1 MRNPLVKRLPSE
13 FKNELG
19 KYIVIFLFMALSVSF
34 VSGWS
39 VAGGSMATAYDESFE
54 KYNIEDGNFEL
65 YAKADDE
72 LIKAVEDSDRFDA
85 KIYENF
91 YVEFP
96 TKEVDSTLR
105 IFKKRTDINLE
116 CLMDGEFP
124 SSDSEIAIDRMYA
137 DNNSLKVGDK
147 LTLHGKEY
155 RICGLVALSDYSAL
169 FSSPSDMMFDSIK
182 FGVAIV
188 TADTFGTYPE
198 DKLHYVYSWKYA
210 ERPAD
215 NTEAKKLS
223 EDFLEK
229 LSEEA
234 PKYMNAVT
242 GYIPEYTNQAIIFTG
257 DDIRGDTTFV
267 QMFLYIIVVII
278 AFIFAITTSNTIAKE
293 AGVIGTLR
301 ATGYTKWEIVR
312 HYLTLPML
320 VVFAGAV
327 VGNIL
332 GYTVLK
338 DYAASAYYGSYSL
351 PTYVTLWNP
360 QAFINTTVI
369 PIIIVFIIDLLMLAR
384 KLSLSPLQFIRHDLS
399 RRKKKK
405 AFRLNTKIG
414 IMKRFRLRVLFQNM
428 PNYIMMVIGAL
439 LGNVLVMFGLV
450 LGPVLDNYQQ
460 EITSNLLADHQYLLK
475 AQVETENKD
484 AEKFSATTLK
494 TIEGALKSEE
504 ITVYGIA
511 KNSKYVDLPLSDN
524 EVYISNAYSEKHG
537 IKAGDEI
544 TLSEQ
549 FGSKEYKFRVGGIY
563 YYPSTLTVFMD
574 KDAFNEKFDCDKDY
588 FTGYFSKSEISDIDD
603 LYIATEITVD
613 DLTKVSRQLTRSMGN
628 MMNIFVFFG
637 VIMYVLIIY
646 LLSKIIIE
654 KNAQSISMTKILG
667 YRNSEINGIYIATT
681 AIVTAVTL
689 LVTIPLSDY
698 LLGQLFVFFMRDYPG
713 WLPYRSFVPVY
724 VKTALIGIGSF
735 AVIALAL
742 TRKIKKVPLA
752 DALKNVDE

>member
-72 LIKAVEDSDRFDA
+72 LIKAVEDSDKYDA

-91 YVEFP
+91 YVEFS

-223 EDFLEK
+223 EDFLDK

-257 DDIRGDTTFV
+257 DDIKGDTTFV

-320 VVFAGAV
+320 VVLAGAV

-351 PTYVTLWNP
+351 PSYVTLWNP
-360 QAFINTTVI
+360 QAFINTTII
-369 PIIIVFIIDLLMLAR
+369 PIIIVFIIDLLMLTR

-511 KNSKYVDLPLSDN
+511 KDSRYVDLPLSDN

-544 TLSEQ
+544 TLMEQ

-603 LYIATEITVD
+603 IYIATEITVD

-628 MMNIFVFFG
+628 MMNIFVVFG

-681 AIVTAVTL
+681 AIVTVVTL

-698 LLGQLFVFFMRDYPG
+698 LLGQLFVIFMRDYPG

>member
-19 KYIVIFLFMALSVSF
+19 KYIVIFLFMALAVSL

-72 LIKAVEDSDRFDA
+72 LIKAVEDSDRYDA

-124 SSDSEIAIDRMYA
+124 SSDSEIVIDRMYA

-155 RICGLVALSDYSAL
+155 RICGLVALSDYSTL

-188 TADTFGTYPE
+188 TADTFGAYPE

-242 GYIPEYTNQAIIFTG
+242 GYIPEYANQAIIFTG
-257 DDIRGDTTFV
+257 DDIKGDTVFV

-320 VVFAGAV
+320 VVLAGAV

-369 PIIIVFIIDLLMLAR
+369 PIIIVFIIDLLMLTR

-405 AFRLNTKIG
+405 AFRLNTRIG

-428 PNYIMMVIGAL
+428 PNYIMMIIGAL

-511 KNSKYVDLPLSDN
+511 KNSRYVDLSLDNN

>member
-19 KYIVIFLFMALSVSF
+19 KYIVIFLFMALAVSL

-210 ERPAD
+210 DRPAD

-242 GYIPEYTNQAIIFTG
+242 GYIPEYANQAIIFTG
-257 DDIRGDTTFV
+257 DDIKGDTVFV

-320 VVFAGAV
+320 VVLAGAV

-369 PIIIVFIIDLLMLAR
+369 PIIIVFIIDLLMLTR

-399 RRKKKK
+399 RIKKKK
-405 AFRLNTKIG
+405 AFRLNTRIG

-428 PNYIMMVIGAL
+428 PNYIMMIIGAL

-494 TIEGALKSEE
+494 TIEGSLKSEE

-713 WLPYRSFVPVY
+713 WLPYRSFVSVY

>member
-72 LIKAVEDSDRFDA
+72 LIKAVEDSDRYDA

-188 TADTFGTYPE
+188 AADTFGTYPE

-223 EDFLEK
+223 EDFLDK

-257 DDIRGDTTFV
+257 DDIKGDTAFV

-320 VVFAGAV
+320 VVLAGAV

-369 PIIIVFIIDLLMLAR
+369 PIIIVFIIDLLMLTR

-475 AQVETENKD
+475 AQIETENKD

-511 KNSKYVDLPLSDN
+511 KNSRYVDLPLGDN

-544 TLSEQ
+544 TLREQ
-549 FGSKEYKFRVGGIY
+549 FGSKEYNFRVGGIY

-588 FTGYFSKSEISDIDD
+588 FTGYFSKSKISDIDD

-628 MMNIFVFFG
+628 MMNIFVVFG

-681 AIVTAVTL
+681 AIVTVVTL

-698 LLGQLFVFFMRDYPG
+698 VLGQLFVIFMRDYPG
-713 WLPYRSFVPVY
+713 WLPYRSFVSVY

>member
-1 MRNPLVKRLPSE
+1 M
-13 FKNELG
+13 
-19 KYIVIFLFMALSVSF
+19 
-34 VSGWS
+34 
-39 VAGGSMATAYDESFE
+39 
-54 KYNIEDGNFEL
+54 
-65 YAKADDE
+65 
-72 LIKAVEDSDRFDA
+72 LI
-85 KIYENF
+85 
-91 YVEFP
+91 
-96 TKEVDSTLR
+96 
-105 IFKKRTDINLE
+105 
-116 CLMDGEFP
+116 DGEFP
-124 SSDSEIAIDRMYA
+124 SDDSEIAIDRMYA

-155 RICGLVALSDYSAL
+155 SICGLVALSDYSAL

-188 TADTFGTYPE
+188 TPETFKEYPE
-198 DKLHYVYSWKYA
+198 DKLHYVYSWKYD

-215 NTEAKKLS
+215 DTKAKEMS
-223 EDFLEK
+223 EDFLDK

-242 GYIPEYTNQAIIFTG
+242 GFIPEYTNQAIIFTG
-257 DDIRGDTTFV
+257 DDIKGDTTFI

-301 ATGYTKWEIVR
+301 ATGYTRWEIVR
-312 HYLTLPML
+312 HYLALPML
-320 VVFAGAV
+320 VVFLGAA
-327 VGNIL
+327 VGNVL
-332 GYTVLK
+332 GYTLLK

-351 PTYVTLWNP
+351 PTYVTMWNP
-360 QAFINTTVI
+360 QAFINTTII
-369 PIIIVFIIDLLMLAR
+369 PIIIVFVIDLVMLTR

-399 RRKKKK
+399 QRKKKK

-428 PNYIMMVIGAL
+428 PNYIIMIIGAL
-439 LGNVLVMFGLV
+439 LGNILVMFGLV
-450 LGPVLDNYQQ
+450 LGPVLDSYQQ
-460 EITSNLLADHQYLLK
+460 EITTNLLADHQYLLK

-511 KNSKYVDLPLSDN
+511 KNSRYVDLPLDNN

-537 IKAGDEI
+537 IKVGDEI
-544 TLSEQ
+544 TLREQ
-549 FGSKEYKFRVGGIY
+549 FGSKEYKFRVSGIY

-574 KDAFNEKFDCDKDY
+574 KDAFNEKFGYDKDN

-628 MMNIFVFFG
+628 MMNIFVVFG

-681 AIVTAVTL
+681 AIVTVVTL

-698 LLGQLFVFFMRDYPG
+698 LLGQMFVFFMRDYPG
-713 WLPYRSFVPVY
+713 WLPYRTFISVY
-724 VKTALIGIGSF
+724 AKTALIGVGSF
-735 AVIALAL
+735 ALIALAL
-742 TRKIKKVPLA
+742 TRRIKKVPLA
-752 DALKNVDE
+752 DALKNTDG

>member
-19 KYIVIFLFMALSVSF
+19 KYIVIFLFMTLSVSL

-72 LIKAVEDSDRFDA
+72 LIKAVEDSDRYYA

-188 TADTFGTYPE
+188 TADTFGAYPE

-257 DDIRGDTTFV
+257 DDIKGDTTFV

-320 VVFAGAV
+320 VVLAGAV

-332 GYTVLK
+332 GYTALK
-338 DYAASAYYGSYSL
+338 DYAASEYYGSYSL

-369 PIIIVFIIDLLMLAR
+369 PIIIVFVIDLLMLTR

-405 AFRLNTKIG
+405 ALRLNTKIG

-428 PNYIMMVIGAL
+428 PNYIMMIIGAL

-544 TLSEQ
+544 TLREQ

-628 MMNIFVFFG
+628 MMNIFVAFG

>member
-257 DDIRGDTTFV
+257 DDIKGDTVFV

-320 VVFAGAV
+320 VVLAGAV

-369 PIIIVFIIDLLMLAR
+369 PIIIVFIIDLLMLTR

-405 AFRLNTKIG
+405 AFRLNTRIG

-428 PNYIMMVIGAL
+428 PNYIMMIIGAL

-484 AEKFSATTLK
+484 AEKISATTLK

-511 KNSKYVDLPLSDN
+511 KNSRYVDLPLDNN

>member
-1 MRNPLVKRLPSE
+1 
-13 FKNELG
+13 
-19 KYIVIFLFMALSVSF
+19 MALSVSF

-188 TADTFGTYPE
+188 AADTFGTYPE

-223 EDFLEK
+223 EDFLDK

-257 DDIRGDTTFV
+257 DDIKGDTAFV

-360 QAFINTTVI
+360 QAFINTTII
-369 PIIIVFIIDLLMLAR
+369 PIIIVFIIDLLMLTR

-428 PNYIMMVIGAL
+428 PNYIIMIIGAL

-544 TLSEQ
+544 TLREQ
-549 FGSKEYKFRVGGIY
+549 FGPKEYKFRVGGIY

-628 MMNIFVFFG
+628 MMNIFVAFG

-681 AIVTAVTL
+681 AIVTVVTL

-698 LLGQLFVFFMRDYPG
+698 VLGQLFVIFMRDYPG
-713 WLPYRSFVPVY
+713 WLPYRSFVSVY

>member
-1 MRNPLVKRLPSE
+1 
-13 FKNELG
+13 
-19 KYIVIFLFMALSVSF
+19 
-34 VSGWS
+34 
-39 VAGGSMATAYDESFE
+39 
-54 KYNIEDGNFEL
+54 
-65 YAKADDE
+65 
-72 LIKAVEDSDRFDA
+72 
-85 KIYENF
+85 
-91 YVEFP
+91 
-96 TKEVDSTLR
+96 
-105 IFKKRTDINLE
+105 
-116 CLMDGEFP
+116 MDGEFP

-223 EDFLEK
+223 EDFLDK
-229 LSEEA
+229 LSSEA

-257 DDIRGDTTFV
+257 DDIKGDTVFV
-267 QMFLYIIVVII
+267 QMFLYMIVVII

-360 QAFINTTVI
+360 QAFISTTII
-369 PIIIVFIIDLLMLAR
+369 PIIIVFIIDLLMLTR

-399 RRKKKK
+399 RKKKKK

-428 PNYIMMVIGAL
+428 PNYIMMIIGAL

-511 KNSKYVDLPLSDN
+511 KNSRYVDLPLGDN

-537 IKAGDEI
+537 IKPGDEI
-544 TLSEQ
+544 TLREQ

-628 MMNIFVFFG
+628 MMNIFVFS
-637 VIMYVLIIY
+637 VL
-646 LLSKIIIE
+646 
-654 KNAQSISMTKILG
+654 
-667 YRNSEINGIYIATT
+667 
-681 AIVTAVTL
+681 
-689 LVTIPLSDY
+689 
-698 LLGQLFVFFMRDYPG
+698 
-713 WLPYRSFVPVY
+713 
-724 VKTALIGIGSF
+724 
-735 AVIALAL
+735 
-742 TRKIKKVPLA
+742 
-752 DALKNVDE
+752 

>member
-19 KYIVIFLFMALSVSF
+19 KYIVIFLFMALAVSL

-188 TADTFGTYPE
+188 TADTFGAYPE

-257 DDIRGDTTFV
+257 DDIKGDTTFV

-360 QAFINTTVI
+360 QVFINTTVI
-369 PIIIVFIIDLLMLAR
+369 PIIIVFIIDLLMLTR

-405 AFRLNTKIG
+405 AFRLNTRIG

-494 TIEGALKSEE
+494 TIEGSLKSEE

-511 KNSKYVDLPLSDN
+511 KNSRYVDLPLGDN

-544 TLSEQ
+544 TLREQ

-628 MMNIFVFFG
+628 MMNIFVVFG

-654 KNAQSISMTKILG
+654 KNAQSISMAKILG

-681 AIVTAVTL
+681 AIVTVVTL

-698 LLGQLFVFFMRDYPG
+698 LLGQLFVIFMRDYPG
-713 WLPYRSFVPVY
+713 WLPYRSFVSVY
-724 VKTALIGIGSF
+724 AKTALIGIGSF

>member
-19 KYIVIFLFMALSVSF
+19 KYIVIFLFMALAVSL

-72 LIKAVEDSDRFDA
+72 LIKAVEDSDRYDA

-188 TADTFGTYPE
+188 TADTFGAYPE
-198 DKLHYVYSWKYA
+198 NKLHYVYSWKYA

-223 EDFLEK
+223 EDFLDK

-257 DDIRGDTTFV
+257 DDIKGDTTFV

-320 VVFAGAV
+320 VVLAGAV

>member
-1 MRNPLVKRLPSE
+1 MKNPLSRRLLR
-13 FKNELG
+13 ELRQDIG
-19 KYIVIFLFMALSVSF
+19 KYIALFLFLTLTTGF
-34 VSGWS
+34 ISGFL
-39 VAGGSMATAYDESFE
+39 VADGSMVKAYDESFE
-54 KYNIEDGNFEL
+54 KYSIEDGNFEL

-72 LIKAVEDSDRFDA
+72 LIKAVEDSDKYDA
-85 KIYENF
+85 RIYENF

-105 IFKKRTDINLE
+105 IFKKRTDIDLE

-124 SSDSEIAIDRMYA
+124 SDDSEIAIDRMYA

-155 RICGLVALSDYSAL
+155 SICGLVALSDYSAL

-188 TADTFGTYPE
+188 TPETFKEYPE
-198 DKLHYVYSWKYA
+198 DKLHYVYSWKYD

-215 NTEAKKLS
+215 DTKAKEMS
-223 EDFLEK
+223 EDFLDK

-257 DDIRGDTTFV
+257 DDIKGDTTFV

-301 ATGYTKWEIVR
+301 ATGYTRWEIVR
-312 HYLTLPML
+312 HYLALPML
-320 VVFAGAV
+320 VVFLGAA
-327 VGNIL
+327 VGNVL
-332 GYTVLK
+332 GYTLLK

-360 QAFINTTVI
+360 QAFINTTIV
-369 PIIIVFIIDLLMLAR
+369 PIIIVFVIDLVMLTR

-399 RRKKKK
+399 QRKKKK

-428 PNYIMMVIGAL
+428 PNYIIMIIGAL
-439 LGNVLVMFGLV
+439 LGNILVMFGLV
-450 LGPVLDNYQQ
+450 LGPVLDSYQQ
-460 EITSNLLADHQYLLK
+460 EITTNLLADHQYLLK

-494 TIEGALKSEE
+494 TIEGTLKSEE

-511 KNSKYVDLPLSDN
+511 KDSKYVDISLDDS

-537 IKAGDEI
+537 IKVGDEI
-544 TLSEQ
+544 TLREQ
-549 FGSKEYKFRVGGIY
+549 FGSKEYKFRVGGVY

-574 KDAFNEKFDCDKDY
+574 KDAFNEKFGYDKDN

-628 MMNIFVFFG
+628 MMNIFVVFG

-681 AIVTAVTL
+681 AIVTVVTL

-698 LLGQLFVFFMRDYPG
+698 LLGQMFVFFMRDYPG
-713 WLPYRSFVPVY
+713 WLPYRTFISVY
-724 VKTALIGIGSF
+724 AKTALIGVGSF
-735 AVIALAL
+735 ALIALAL
-742 TRKIKKVPLA
+742 TRRIKNVPLA
-752 DALKNVDE
+752 DALKNADD

>member
-19 KYIVIFLFMALSVSF
+19 KYIVIFLFMALAVSL

-65 YAKADDE
+65 YAKADDK

-147 LTLHGKEY
+147 LTIHGKEY

-215 NTEAKKLS
+215 NTEAKSLS

-257 DDIRGDTTFV
+257 DDIKGDTTFV

-320 VVFAGAV
+320 VVLAGAV

-369 PIIIVFIIDLLMLAR
+369 PIIIVFIIDLLMLTR

-405 AFRLNTKIG
+405 AFRLNTRIG

-428 PNYIMMVIGAL
+428 PNYIIMIIGAL

-511 KNSKYVDLPLSDN
+511 KNSRYVDLPLDKN

-537 IKAGDEI
+537 ISAGDEI
-544 TLSEQ
+544 TLMEQ

-574 KDAFNEKFDCDKDY
+574 KDAFSEKFDCDKDY

-681 AIVTAVTL
+681 AIVTVVTL

>member
-257 DDIRGDTTFV
+257 DDIKGDTVFV

-320 VVFAGAV
+320 VVLAGAV

-360 QAFINTTVI
+360 QAFINTTII
-369 PIIIVFIIDLLMLAR
+369 PIIIVFIIDLLMLTR

-405 AFRLNTKIG
+405 AFRLNTRIG

-428 PNYIMMVIGAL
+428 PNYIMMIIGAL

-511 KNSKYVDLPLSDN
+511 KNSRYVDLPLDNN

>member
-124 SSDSEIAIDRMYA
+124 SNDSEIAIDRMYA

-229 LSEEA
+229 LSSEA

-257 DDIRGDTTFV
+257 DDIKGDTTFV

-320 VVFAGAV
+320 VVLAGAV

-360 QAFINTTVI
+360 QAFINTTII
-369 PIIIVFIIDLLMLAR
+369 PIIIVFIIDLLMLTR

-405 AFRLNTKIG
+405 AFRLNTRIG

-428 PNYIMMVIGAL
+428 PNYIMMIIGAL

-544 TLSEQ
+544 TLREQ

-574 KDAFNEKFDCDKDY
+574 MDAFNEKFDCDKDY
-588 FTGYFSKSEISDIDD
+588 FMGYFSKSEISDIDD

-628 MMNIFVFFG
+628 MMNIFVAFG

-698 LLGQLFVFFMRDYPG
+698 LLGQLFVIFMRDYPG
-713 WLPYRSFVPVY
+713 WLPYRSFVSVY
-724 VKTALIGIGSF
+724 AKTALIGIGSF

>member
-19 KYIVIFLFMALSVSF
+19 KYIVIFLFMALAVSL

-72 LIKAVEDSDRFDA
+72 LIKAVEDSDRYDA

-188 TADTFGTYPE
+188 TADTFGAYPE

-223 EDFLEK
+223 EDFLDK

-257 DDIRGDTTFV
+257 DDIKGDTTFV

-320 VVFAGAV
+320 VVLAGAV

-332 GYTVLK
+332 GYTALK
-338 DYAASAYYGSYSL
+338 DYAASEYYGSYSL

-369 PIIIVFIIDLLMLAR
+369 PIIIVFVIDLLMLTR
-384 KLSLSPLQFIRHDLS
+384 KLSMSPLQFIRHDLS

-544 TLSEQ
+544 TLREQ
-549 FGSKEYKFRVGGIY
+549 FGSKEYKFRVSGIY

-574 KDAFNEKFDCDKDY
+574 MDAFNEKFDCDKDY

-628 MMNIFVFFG
+628 MMNIFVAFG

>member
-19 KYIVIFLFMALSVSF
+19 KYIVIFLFMVLSVSF

-54 KYNIEDGNFEL
+54 KYSIEDGNFEL

-72 LIKAVEDSDRFDA
+72 LIKAVKDSDKYDA
-85 KIYENF
+85 RIYENF

-105 IFKKRTDINLE
+105 IFKKRKDINLE

-124 SSDSEIAIDRMYA
+124 SDDSEIAIDRMYA

-188 TADTFGTYPE
+188 TPDAFKEYPE

-215 NTEAKKLS
+215 DAKAKALS
-223 EDFLEK
+223 EDFLDK

-257 DDIRGDTTFV
+257 DDIKGDTTFV

-301 ATGYTKWEIVR
+301 ATGYTRWEIVR

-320 VVFAGAV
+320 VVFLGAA
-327 VGNIL
+327 VGNVL
-332 GYTVLK
+332 GYTLLK

-360 QAFINTTVI
+360 QAFINTTIV
-369 PIIIVFIIDLLMLAR
+369 PIIIVFVIDLVMLTR

-399 RRKKKK
+399 QRKKKK

-428 PNYIMMVIGAL
+428 PNYIIMIIGAL
-439 LGNVLVMFGLV
+439 LGNILVMFGLV
-450 LGPVLDNYQQ
+450 LGPVLDSYQQ
-460 EITSNLLADHQYLLK
+460 EITTNLLADHQYLLK

-494 TIEGALKSEE
+494 TIEGTLKSEE

-511 KNSKYVDLPLSDN
+511 KDSKYVDISLDDS

-537 IKAGDEI
+537 IKVGDEI
-544 TLSEQ
+544 TLREQ
-549 FGSKEYKFRVGGIY
+549 FGSKEYKFRVGGVY

-574 KDAFNEKFDCDKDY
+574 KDAFNEKFGYDKDN

-613 DLTKVSRQLTRSMGN
+613 DLTKVSRQLTKSMGN
-628 MMNIFVFFG
+628 MMNIFVVFG

-681 AIVTAVTL
+681 AIVTVVTL

-713 WLPYRSFVPVY
+713 WLPYRTFISVY
-724 VKTALIGIGSF
+724 AKTALIGVGSF
-735 AVIALAL
+735 ALIALAL
-742 TRKIKKVPLA
+742 TRRIKKVPLA
-752 DALKNVDE
+752 DALKNADG

>member
-1 MRNPLVKRLPSE
+1 
-13 FKNELG
+13 
-19 KYIVIFLFMALSVSF
+19 MALAVSL

-257 DDIRGDTTFV
+257 DDIKGDTVFV

-511 KNSKYVDLPLSDN
+511 KNSKYVDLPLDNN

-603 LYIATEITVD
+603 IYIATEITVD

>member
-124 SSDSEIAIDRMYA
+124 SNDSEIAIDRMYA

-257 DDIRGDTTFV
+257 DDIKGDTVFV

-369 PIIIVFIIDLLMLAR
+369 PIIIVFIIDLLMLTR

-475 AQVETENKD
+475 TQVETENKD

-511 KNSKYVDLPLSDN
+511 KNSRYVDLPLDNN

-537 IKAGDEI
+537 IKVGDEI
-544 TLSEQ
+544 TLREQ
-549 FGSKEYKFRVGGIY
+549 FGSKEYKFRVSGIY

-574 KDAFNEKFDCDKDY
+574 KDAFNEKFGYDKDN

-628 MMNIFVFFG
+628 MMNIFVVFG

-681 AIVTAVTL
+681 AIVTVVTL

-698 LLGQLFVFFMRDYPG
+698 LLGQMFVFFMRDYPG
-713 WLPYRSFVPVY
+713 WLPYRTFISVY
-724 VKTALIGIGSF
+724 AKTALIGVGSF
-735 AVIALAL
+735 ALIALAL
-742 TRKIKKVPLA
+742 TRRIKKVPLA
-752 DALKNVDE
+752 DALKNADG

>member
-19 KYIVIFLFMALSVSF
+19 KYIVIFLFMALAVSL

-65 YAKADDE
+65 YAKADDK

-147 LTLHGKEY
+147 LTIHGKEY

-188 TADTFGTYPE
+188 TADTFGAYPE

-215 NTEAKKLS
+215 NTEAKSLS

-257 DDIRGDTTFV
+257 DDIKGDTTFV

-320 VVFAGAV
+320 VVLAGAV

-369 PIIIVFIIDLLMLAR
+369 PIIIVFIIDLLMLTR

-405 AFRLNTKIG
+405 AFRLNTRIG

-511 KNSKYVDLPLSDN
+511 KNSRYVDLPLSDN

-544 TLSEQ
+544 TLMEQ

-628 MMNIFVFFG
+628 MMNIFVAFG

-681 AIVTAVTL
+681 AIVTVVTL

-735 AVIALAL
+735 AVIALVL

>member
-72 LIKAVEDSDRFDA
+72 LIKAVEDSDRYDA

-210 ERPAD
+210 DRPAD

-242 GYIPEYTNQAIIFTG
+242 GYIPEYANQAIIFTG
-257 DDIRGDTTFV
+257 DDIKGDTVFV

-369 PIIIVFIIDLLMLAR
+369 PIIIVFIIDLLMLTR

-405 AFRLNTKIG
+405 AFRLNTRIG

-428 PNYIMMVIGAL
+428 PNYIMMIIGAL

-494 TIEGALKSEE
+494 TIEGSLKSEE

-511 KNSKYVDLPLSDN
+511 KNSRYVDLPLGDN

-603 LYIATEITVD
+603 IYIATEITVD

-628 MMNIFVFFG
+628 MMNIFVAFG

-724 VKTALIGIGSF
+724 AKTALIGIGSF

>member
-19 KYIVIFLFMALSVSF
+19 KYIVIFLFMTLAVSL

-72 LIKAVEDSDRFDA
+72 LIKAVEDSDKYDA

-188 TADTFGTYPE
+188 TADTFGAYPE

-215 NTEAKKLS
+215 NTEAKSLS

-257 DDIRGDTTFV
+257 DDIKGDTTFV

-320 VVFAGAV
+320 VVLAGAV

-369 PIIIVFIIDLLMLAR
+369 PIIIVFIIDLLMLTR

-405 AFRLNTKIG
+405 AFRLNTRIG

-428 PNYIMMVIGAL
+428 PNYIIMIIGAL

-511 KNSKYVDLPLSDN
+511 KNSRYVDLPLSDN

-544 TLSEQ
+544 TLMEQ

-628 MMNIFVFFG
+628 MMNIFVAFG

-681 AIVTAVTL
+681 AIVTVVTL

-735 AVIALAL
+735 AVIALVL

>member
-105 IFKKRTDINLE
+105 IFKKRSDINLE

-147 LTLHGKEY
+147 LTLYGKEY

-188 TADTFGTYPE
+188 TADTFGAYPE

-215 NTEAKKLS
+215 NTEAKSLS

-257 DDIRGDTTFV
+257 DDIKGDTVFV

-320 VVFAGAV
+320 VVLAGAV

-369 PIIIVFIIDLLMLAR
+369 PIIIVFIIDLLMLTR

-405 AFRLNTKIG
+405 AFRLNTRIG

-428 PNYIMMVIGAL
+428 PNYIVMIIGAL

-511 KNSKYVDLPLSDN
+511 KNSRYVDLPLGDN

-537 IKAGDEI
+537 IGAGDEI
-544 TLSEQ
+544 TLREQ
-549 FGSKEYKFRVGGIY
+549 FGSKEYKFRVDGIY

-588 FTGYFSKSEISDIDD
+588 FTGYFSKSEISDIDG

-628 MMNIFVFFG
+628 MMNIFVIFG

-654 KNAQSISMTKILG
+654 KNAQSISMAKILG

-681 AIVTAVTL
+681 AIVTVVTL

-698 LLGQLFVFFMRDYPG
+698 LLGQLFVIFMRDYPG
-713 WLPYRSFVPVY
+713 WLPYRSFVSVY
-724 VKTALIGIGSF
+724 AKTALIGIGSF

>member
-19 KYIVIFLFMALSVSF
+19 KYIVIFLFMALAVSL

-188 TADTFGTYPE
+188 TADTFGAYPE
-198 DKLHYVYSWKYA
+198 DKLHYVYSWEYA

-257 DDIRGDTTFV
+257 DDIKGDTTFV
-267 QMFLYIIVVII
+267 QMFLYMIVVII

-320 VVFAGAV
+320 VVLAGAV

-369 PIIIVFIIDLLMLAR
+369 PIIIVFIIDLLMLTR

-405 AFRLNTKIG
+405 AFRLNTRIG

-524 EVYISNAYSEKHG
+524 EVYISNAYSEKHD
-537 IKAGDEI
+537 IRAGDEI
-544 TLSEQ
+544 TLMEQ

-628 MMNIFVFFG
+628 MMNIFVAFG

-689 LVTIPLSDY
+689 HVTIPLSDY

>member
-19 KYIVIFLFMALSVSF
+19 KYIVIFLFMALAVSL

-257 DDIRGDTTFV
+257 DDIKGDTTFV

-369 PIIIVFIIDLLMLAR
+369 PIIIVFIIDLLMLTR

-405 AFRLNTKIG
+405 AFRLNTRIG

-428 PNYIMMVIGAL
+428 PNYIMMIIGAL

-511 KNSKYVDLPLSDN
+511 KNSRYVDLPLSDN

-544 TLSEQ
+544 TLREQ
-549 FGSKEYKFRVGGIY
+549 FGS
-563 YYPSTLTVFMD
+563 SH
-574 KDAFNEKFDCDKDY
+574 
-588 FTGYFSKSEISDIDD
+588 S
-603 LYIATEITVD
+603 
-613 DLTKVSRQLTRSMGN
+613 
-628 MMNIFVFFG
+628 
-637 VIMYVLIIY
+637 Y
-646 LLSKIIIE
+646 L
-654 KNAQSISMTKILG
+654 
-667 YRNSEINGIYIATT
+667 R
-681 AIVTAVTL
+681 
-689 LVTIPLSDY
+689 
-698 LLGQLFVFFMRDYPG
+698 
-713 WLPYRSFVPVY
+713 
-724 VKTALIGIGSF
+724 
-735 AVIALAL
+735 
-742 TRKIKKVPLA
+742 
-752 DALKNVDE
+752 

>member
-54 KYNIEDGNFEL
+54 KYNIEDDNFEL

-72 LIKAVEDSDRFDA
+72 LIKAVEDSNRFDA

-188 TADTFGTYPE
+188 TADTFGAYPE

-210 ERPAD
+210 VRPAD
-215 NTEAKKLS
+215 NTEAKSLS
-223 EDFLEK
+223 EDFLDK

-257 DDIRGDTTFV
+257 DDIKGDTAFV

-301 ATGYTKWEIVR
+301 ATGYTKWEIIR

-320 VVFAGAV
+320 VVLAGAV

-369 PIIIVFIIDLLMLAR
+369 PIIIVFIIDLLMLTR

-511 KNSKYVDLPLSDN
+511 ENSRYVDLPLGDN
-524 EVYISNAYSEKHG
+524 EAYISNAYSEKHG

-544 TLSEQ
+544 TLREQ

-628 MMNIFVFFG
+628 MMNIFVVFG

-654 KNAQSISMTKILG
+654 KNAQSISMAKILG

-681 AIVTAVTL
+681 AIVTVVTL

-698 LLGQLFVFFMRDYPG
+698 LLGQLFVIFMRDYPG
-713 WLPYRSFVPVY
+713 WLPYRSFVSVY
-724 VKTALIGIGSF
+724 AKTALIGIGSF

>member
-19 KYIVIFLFMALSVSF
+19 KYIVIFLFMALSVSL

-72 LIKAVEDSDRFDA
+72 LIKAVEDSDRYDA

-188 TADTFGTYPE
+188 TADTFGAYPE

-215 NTEAKKLS
+215 NTEAKSLS

-257 DDIRGDTTFV
+257 DDIKGDTVFV

-360 QAFINTTVI
+360 QALINTTVI
-369 PIIIVFIIDLLMLAR
+369 PIIIVFVIDLLMLTR

-405 AFRLNTKIG
+405 AFRLNTRIG

-428 PNYIMMVIGAL
+428 PNYIIMIIGAL

-511 KNSKYVDLPLSDN
+511 KNSRYVDLPLDNN

-613 DLTKVSRQLTRSMGN
+613 DLTKVSRQLTRSLGN
-628 MMNIFVFFG
+628 MMNIFVAFG

-698 LLGQLFVFFMRDYPG
+698 LLGQLFVIFMRDYPG

>member
-72 LIKAVEDSDRFDA
+72 LIKAVEDSDRYDA

-155 RICGLVALSDYSAL
+155 RICGLVALSDYSTL

-223 EDFLEK
+223 EDFLDK
-229 LSEEA
+229 LSEGA

-257 DDIRGDTTFV
+257 DDIKGDTAFV

-320 VVFAGAV
+320 VVLAGAV

-360 QAFINTTVI
+360 QAFINTTII
-369 PIIIVFIIDLLMLAR
+369 PIIIVFIIDLLMLTR

-428 PNYIMMVIGAL
+428 PNYIIMIIGAL

-484 AEKFSATTLK
+484 AEKLSATTLK

-511 KNSKYVDLPLSDN
+511 KNSRYVDLPLSNN

-544 TLSEQ
+544 TLREQ
-549 FGSKEYKFRVGGIY
+549 FGSKEYNFRVGGIY

-603 LYIATEITVD
+603 IYIATEITVD

-628 MMNIFVFFG
+628 MMNIFVVFG

-681 AIVTAVTL
+681 AIVTVVTL

-698 LLGQLFVFFMRDYPG
+698 LLGQLFVIFMRDYPG
-713 WLPYRSFVPVY
+713 WLPYRSFVSVY

>member
-257 DDIRGDTTFV
+257 DDIKGDTVFV

-320 VVFAGAV
+320 VVLAGAV

-369 PIIIVFIIDLLMLAR
+369 PIIIVFIIDLLMLTR

-405 AFRLNTKIG
+405 AFRLNTRIG

-428 PNYIMMVIGAL
+428 PNYIMMIIGAL

-484 AEKFSATTLK
+484 AEKFSETTLK

-511 KNSKYVDLPLSDN
+511 KNSRYVDLPLDNN

>member
-19 KYIVIFLFMALSVSF
+19 KYIVIFLFMALAVSL

-257 DDIRGDTTFV
+257 DDIKGDTVFV

-369 PIIIVFIIDLLMLAR
+369 PIIIVFIIDLLMLTR

-405 AFRLNTKIG
+405 AFRLNTRIG

-428 PNYIMMVIGAL
+428 PNYIMMIIGAL

-494 TIEGALKSEE
+494 TIEGSLKSEE

-511 KNSKYVDLPLSDN
+511 KNSKYVDLPLGDN

-603 LYIATEITVD
+603 IYIATEITVD

>member
-19 KYIVIFLFMALSVSF
+19 KYIVIFLFMTLSVSL

-188 TADTFGTYPE
+188 TADTFGAYPE

-223 EDFLEK
+223 EDFLDK

-257 DDIRGDTTFV
+257 DDIKGDTTFV

-320 VVFAGAV
+320 VVLAGAV

-369 PIIIVFIIDLLMLAR
+369 PIIIVFIIDLLMLTR

-494 TIEGALKSEE
+494 TIEGALKS
-504 ITVYGIA
+504 
-511 KNSKYVDLPLSDN
+511 
-524 EVYISNAYSEKHG
+524 
-537 IKAGDEI
+537 DEI
-544 TLSEQ
+544 TLKEQ

-628 MMNIFVFFG
+628 MMNIFVAFG

-698 LLGQLFVFFMRDYPG
+698 LLGQLFVIFMRDYPG
-713 WLPYRSFVPVY
+713 WLPYRSFVSVY
-724 VKTALIGIGSF
+724 AKTALIGIGSF

>member
-169 FSSPSDMMFDSIK
+169 FSSPSDMMIDSIK

-257 DDIRGDTTFV
+257 DDIKGDTVFV

-320 VVFAGAV
+320 VVLAGAV

-369 PIIIVFIIDLLMLAR
+369 PIIIVFIIDLLMLTR

-405 AFRLNTKIG
+405 AFRLNTRIG

-428 PNYIMMVIGAL
+428 PNYIMMIIGAL

-511 KNSKYVDLPLSDN
+511 KNSRYVDLPLDNN